1 MDVSGID
8 NWKPARRALLVAAWG
23 KGREHRDY
31 LHPPLDLYRLK
42 RSLDEVG
49 ISNEVYDPNLSAD
62 PHAGFLTAVR
72 NARADIVGFSTN
84 HYSLPF
90 DLSLAHHLYRNIGP
104 HVRMV
109 AGGIGCTESHE
120 LALRY
125 APPGL
130 VVVRGEGDLVLP
142 ALCAASD
149 PRSVPGLAWVQ
160 DGKIVTSE
168 PQKPLS
174 RNQFVGAIT
183 GMDWEAIPFED
194 YWKIILRH
202 HDPSMLIEQNVNTIR
217 VIVSS
222 YCPRGCRFCSST
234 NIYRLAGF
242 EGNQA
247 VFRLTPTETLGIL
260 KRLIWA
266 HPDVMNFFFHDDD
279 FLWSAP
285 WVKELCALIADC
297 RMEGSIPDYITFMAQ
312 GSVRNIPQV
321 ASELASANFK
331 LIGLGVESFSPKV
344 LREFNKPQRPR
355 HIHDAVDALLKAEIT
370 PYVNLILSSPDSKVD
385 DLLITLR
392 ESIKL
397 LRKGASVA
405 ASVYTLAFPGAEMT
419 AGADEDRL
427 VTYEEFPIEGTDLN
441 IRMTDKILP
450 RDTLLRAVLERSE
463 MILADLDREF
473 FSGEGAFRSMLAPLT
488 FHAITRS
495 LEESGVSVP
504 DDIRK
509 AMREYTVEPSG
520 VELP

>member
-1 MDVSGID
+1 MDVTGIET
-8 NWKPARRALLVAAWG
+8 WKPARRVLLVAAWG
-23 KGREHRDY
+23 KGRERRDY
-31 LHPPLDLYRLK
+31 LHPPLGLYRLK
-42 RSLDEVG
+42 HALDDAGIASEVF
-49 ISNEVYDPNLSAD
+49 DPNLSED
-62 PHAGFLTAVR
+62 PHADFLAAVR
-72 NARADIVGFSTN
+72 HARADMVGFSTN

-90 DLSLAHHLYRNIGP
+90 DLSLAHYLYRNIGP
-104 HVRMV
+104 HIRMV

-125 APPGL
+125 APPGF

-149 PRSVPGLAWVQ
+149 PRSVAGLAWVQ
-160 DGKIVTSE
+160 DGRIVTSE

-174 RNQFVGAIT
+174 RNQFVAAIT

-194 YWKIILRH
+194 YWKIILRY

-247 VFRLTPTETLGIL
+247 VFRLTPIETLNIL

-297 RMEGSIPDYITFMAQ
+297 RKEGSIPEYITFMAQ

-321 ASELASANFK
+321 APELASANFK

-355 HIHDAVDALLKAEIT
+355 HIHDAVDALLKADIT

-385 DLLITLR
+385 DLIITLR

-405 ASVYTLAFPGAEMT
+405 ASVYTLAFPGAEIT
-419 AGADEDRL
+419 AEADEDRL

-441 IRMTDKILP
+441 IRMTGKILP

-463 MILADLDREF
+463 MILQDLDREF

-488 FHAITRS
+488 FQAITRS
-495 LEESGVSVP
+495 LEESGVTVP
-504 DDIRK
+504 DDIK
-509 AMREYTVEPSG
+509 TAMREYTVEPSG
-520 VELP
+520 TELP